1 MQIKSRLSFLFLGM
15 FQNEFSAFRFSA
27 LASHHLSQGFHQAG
41 LRSRAQG
48 CSDDERE
55 REREREREIYI
66 EHELLIL
73 LLLSII
79 TAYPDHIAIA
89 V

>member
-1 MQIKSRLSFLFLGM
+1 M

-27 LASHHLSQGFHQAG
+27 LASHHLSQAFHQAG
-41 LRSRAQG
+41 LRARVQG
-48 CSDDERE
+48 CSDDERK
-55 REREREREIYI
+55 RQREIYI

-79 TAYPDHIAIA
+79 TAYPVFARQLLKILCVVFLFCLIT
-89 V
+89 

>member
-1 MQIKSRLSFLFLGM
+1 VQIKSRLSFLFLGM
-15 FQNEFSAFRFSA
+15 FQNEFSAFCFSA

-55 REREREREIYI
+55 REREREIYI

>member
-1 MQIKSRLSFLFLGM
+1 VQIKSRLSFLFLGM

-55 REREREREIYI
+55 REREIYI